1 MIFLILIL
9 FPLSLLSFE
18 GFNLPEGKW
27 WKNEELIRQLNL
39 SLEQQK
45 QLEKIFF
52 THLERA
58 IDLRA
63 VVEKEELKLRELLD
77 EEEISEKRVLE
88 QVDKL
93 LEARKAL
100 ERQRAELFLKVR
112 LILTPEQWKNLKGKY
127 QDKIRRMKEE
137 RRRMHKPQREPVP
150 SEPLP

>member
-1 MIFLILIL
+1 MIFLILIFLPIFL
-9 FPLSLLSFE
+9 FSFE
-18 GFNLPEGKW
+18 EFNLPEGKW

-52 THLERA
+52 SHLEKA

-77 EEEISEKRVLE
+77 EQVISEKRVLE

-93 LEARKAL
+93 LDARKAL

-127 QDKIRRMKEE
+127 QERIRKMREE
-137 RRRMHKPQREPVP
+137 RKRMHIPRREQEP
-150 SEPLP
+150 PLPLP